1 MTSSVLLQLVILLG
15 VMMILMFLRFPAYLS
30 MLGAVIAYIIVF
42 PKKIQ
47 LFIVGQGIISGMS
60 NQSFACICFYFLL
73 GEIMNSTGLSDR
85 LVRFAQA
92 LIGHV
97 RGSLSH
103 INILSSVIFAGVS
116 GSSIA
121 DTASVGSL
129 MIPMMTKEGYP
140 AGYAAAVT
148 QVSSSIGP
156 IIPPS
161 TGLILLAIYMSSS
174 TRRFFLGGVIPGILM
189 GVFEI
194 AISIYISKKRNFPKT
209 EWQGWKH
216 VAECAKGGLGAFLLP
231 VLIMVCLFF
240 GIGTVIEIG
249 AFSCLAAVIVSICY
263 GDFTFKKFFKALMGA
278 AKSAAGIMALLCTTG
293 IFTWIISSMGIS
305 KWLAQQL
312 LVFGTNPTVVMIW
325 YIIAMFLLG
334 MILDTVV
341 LQMVIVP
348 LLVPTVTALGIDPT
362 WFAVV
367 SVLVIQLGQNTPP
380 VGCLIYAT
388 ASIAKCTAG
397 EVIKESLPYYAG
409 LFVLVVLLCLCP
421 ALCTWLPTLLM
432 G

>member
-1 MTSSVLLQLVILLG
+1 MTDSIVLQLSILLG
-15 VMMILMFLRFPAYLS
+15 VMLVLMFLRFPAYLS
-30 MLGAVIAYIIVF
+30 MLGAVLVYLLVF
-42 PKKIQ
+42 PEKLPLEVI
-47 LFIVGQGIISGMS
+47 GQGIISGMG

-85 LVRFAQA
+85 LVTFARS

-103 INILSSVIFAGVS
+103 INILASVIFAGVS

-121 DTASVGSL
+121 DTASVGAL
-129 MIPMMTKEGYP
+129 MIPMMKKEGYP

-148 QVSSSIGP
+148 QISSSIGP

-161 TGLILLAIYMSSS
+161 TGLILLAIYLSSS
-174 TRRFFLGGVIPGILM
+174 TRRFFLGGVVPGLLM
-189 GVFEI
+189 GIFEI
-194 AISIYISKKRNFPKT
+194 VISIYISKKRNFPRT
-209 EWQGWKH
+209 PWGGWKN
-216 VAECAKGGLGAFLLP
+216 VWTCTKSGIGAFLLP
-231 VLIMVCLFF
+231 VMVMVCLFL

-249 AFSCLAAVIVSICY
+249 AFSCLAAIIFALFY
-263 GDFTFKKFFKALMGA
+263 KDMTWKTFLKALMGA

-305 KWLAQQL
+305 KWLATQMT
-312 LVFGTNPTVVMIW
+312 VFGTHPTIVMIW
-325 YIIAMFLLG
+325 YVIAMFLLG
-334 MILDTVV
+334 MILDTCV

-348 LLVPTVTALGIDPT
+348 ILVPTVMALGIDPV
-362 WFAVV
+362 WFAVI

-388 ASIAKCTAG
+388 SSIAKCSAG
-397 EVIKESLPYYAG
+397 EVIKESMPFLIG
-409 LFVLVVLLCLCP
+409 LLILVILLVLFPGLI
-421 ALCTWLPTLLM
+421 TWLPTAIM